1 MKEKTMRIRVIVT
14 DHRGEVAHEQ
24 DFVALGHAP
33 DDWHQ
38 ALLAQL
44 SQGDEEG
51 TVAALLRNRVHLYA
65 TLEAMHRA
73 YKDIWDILDEP
84 SYESLR
90 KFREFVRDI
99 GIPEAKSVLAEAELQ
114 GIDEKMLR
122 EIMEP

>member
-1 MKEKTMRIRVIVT
+1 MKEKTLRIRVIVT
-14 DHRGEVAHEQ
+14 DHRGDVAHEQ

-51 TVAALLRNRVHLYA
+51 TVAALLRNRVALYL
-65 TLEAMHRA
+65 TLQGMYRA
-73 YKDIWDILDEP
+73 YKNLWDILDEP

-90 KFREFVRDI
+90 KFREYVKDI
-99 GIPEAKSVLAEAELQ
+99 GIPDAKAVLAESELQ
-114 GIDEKMLR
+114 GIDEKTRR
-122 EIMEP
+122 ELLEP